1 MRPNQLLSSRS
12 RLVRVASLGAI
23 SLGLSL
29 LMVSVSMATVGP
41 NGPVHH
47 PRYGWMRQVAPA
59 SGALLFSAPAF
70 TEIAPGNGGNPFLTG
85 NPETFSTPALG
96 DLDNDGDFDLVAG
109 EEMSGF
115 LYFENTGDNANPS
128 YTQQSGGANPFD
140 GLSAGKFVSSL
151 STGKSAPALV
161 DIDND
166 GDLDLLSGREDGQ
179 FLLFENVGDASNPSF
194 VEAASLDNPLDGE
207 DNGSRSTPAFG
218 DLDGDG
224 DFDLVAGDL
233 SGALFFYDNT
243 GTAAAAVFTLVSGVS
258 SPFDGIDVGD
268 HSKPA
273 LVDLDNDGDLDLVVG
288 EDTGVFF
295 YYENTGDVNAA
306 AFSAVVGAS
315 NPFDGFDAV
324 SKSAPAFADL
334 DNATGVDMVSGNTN
348 GDYYYYE
355 NADPLPVE
363 LTSFSAVSNGS
374 QVTLSWT
381 TASET
386 NNAGFE
392 IQQRVGRRFE
402 VVGWVEGAGTSN
414 EARTYSFSTSRAVPG
429 RQAFR
434 LRQVDFDGAF
444 AFSSTREVS
453 VALGG
458 AFHMGDVFPNPF
470 NPEASFTL
478 TVAQTQNVTVAVYDM
493 QGRMITLL
501 HSGSLEGEQPYAFR
515 MNGGDWASGKY
526 IIRAVGERFES
537 SRIVTLLK

>member
-1 MRPNQLLSSRS
+1 MIN
-12 RLVRVASLGAI
+12 RLQNILTNTLHRHITVAGLIA
-23 SLGLSL
+23 LGLYANPTVSFAAERDSSPDGPIDLTRHGRL
-29 LMVSVSMATVGP
+29 LQTTA
-41 NGPVHH
+41 
-47 PRYGWMRQVAPA
+47 PR
-59 SGALLFSAPAF
+59 GAVLLFSAPAF
-70 TEIAPGNGGNPFLTG
+70 TEIAPGNLGNPFPSG
-85 NPETFSTPALG
+85 NSETFSTPSMG
-96 DLDNDGDFDLVAG
+96 DIDGDGDFDLVSG
-109 EEMSGF
+109 EEFGGF
-115 LYFENTGDNANPS
+115 VYIENTGNNTTPT
-128 YTQQSGGANPFD
+128 YIQQSGLDNPLD
-140 GLSAGKFVSSL
+140 GLTIGAKN
-151 STGKSAPALV
+151 APALI

-166 GDLDLLSGREDGQ
+166 GDLDVVVGQEDGT
-179 FLLFENVGDASNPSF
+179 LSLIENSGDVNTPTFA
-194 VEAASLDNPLDGE
+194 VAGVNPLVGE
-207 DNGSRSTPAFG
+207 DNGSRSAPTLG
-218 DLDGDG
+218 DLDDDG
-224 DFDLVAGDL
+224 DFDLVVGDL
-233 SGALFFYDNT
+233 AGTLFYYENT
-243 GTAAAAVFTLVSGVS
+243 GTAGAAVFTLVSGVT
-258 SPFDGIDVGD
+258 SPVDGIDVGD

-273 LVDLDNDGDLDLVVG
+273 LNDIDNDGDLDLVVG

-295 YYENTGDVNAA
+295 YYENTGTAGAA
-306 AFSAVVGAS
+306 VFSAVVGAS
-315 NPFDGFDAV
+315 NPFNGFDAGD
-324 SKSAPAFADL
+324 KSAPAFADL
-334 DNATGVDMVSGNTN
+334 DNATGVDMVSGNTA
-348 GDYYYYE
+348 GDFYYYE

-392 IQQRVGRRFE
+392 VQQRVGRRFE

-414 EARTYSFSTSRAVPG
+414 EARTYSFTTSRAVPG

-444 AFSSTREVS
+444 AFSGTREVN
-453 VALGG
+453 VAIGG

-501 HSGSLEGEQPYAFR
+501 HSGNLEGEQPHAFR